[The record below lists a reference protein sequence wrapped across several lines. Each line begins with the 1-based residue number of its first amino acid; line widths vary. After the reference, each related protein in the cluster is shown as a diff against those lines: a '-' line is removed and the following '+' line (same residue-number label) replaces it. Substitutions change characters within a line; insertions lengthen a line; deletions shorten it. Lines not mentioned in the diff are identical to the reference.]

1 MVPLDLPVEQMLMQ
15 VGASIDDVVVVED
28 ASDDEEIDSD
38 MGPAIEDP
46 IVLLLDADACTQST
60 VEIKVEEPVQ
70 LHNLSMDTTSI
81 TDATYCHEV

>member
-1 MVPLDLPVEQMLMQ
+1 
-15 VGASIDDVVVVED
+15 
-28 ASDDEEIDSD
+28 